1 MSSASNLPKPQGD
14 WALFLDVDG
23 TLVEIAETPD
33 AVKPD
38 KRLPALLEEIS
49 DFLGGAVALI
59 SGRPLDTLDIFFA
72 PAKLPAAGL
81 HGLEYRDAHGA
92 THRPAESPAVRA
104 VAESARNFART
115 RDGLL
120 VEDKGATV
128 ALHYRQNPTLEA
140 DVLAFADAAVAESSG
155 ISVQRGKMVAEIR
168 PEGSDK
174 GSIIRAFMAKPP
186 FSGRV
191 PVFIGDDITDEAGF
205 AAVNELGGHSI
216 RVGASPR
223 TLARHHIESVAAL
236 LEWLSLWTE
245 PVDGLIGGCPS
256 PSR

>member
-1 MSSASNLPKPQGD
+1 MPPATILPEPQSD

-38 KRLPALLEEIS
+38 KRLPGLLEEIS
-49 DFLGGAVALI
+49 GFLNGAVALI

-72 PAKLPAAGL
+72 PLRLPAAGL
-81 HGLEYRDAHGA
+81 HGLEYRDASGTVH
-92 THRPAESPAVRA
+92 HPVISPAVRSA
-104 VAESARNFART
+104 AESAHNFART
-115 RDGLL
+115 REGLL

-128 ALHYRQNPTLEA
+128 ALHYRQNPGLEA
-140 DVLAFADAAVAESSG
+140 DVLAFADAQLAALSG

-174 GSIIRAFMAKPP
+174 GSIIRTFMAEQP
-186 FSGRV
+186 FDGRV

-205 AAVNELGGHSI
+205 AVVNELGGQSI
-216 RVGASPR
+216 RVGASPQS
-223 TLARHHIESVAAL
+223 LARHHIESVAAL
-236 LEWLSLWTE
+236 LDWLSLWTE
-245 PVDGLIGGCPS
+245 SVDDLIGGCPS